1 MASRNISYH
10 NGSDIVA
17 EWGREISILA
27 PKIHSLSENDGDIA
41 FRRLS
46 FLSDA
51 LSQQPATTLDGALAQ
66 CVRLV
71 CEIDE
76 LVSWIG
82 DEARDD
88 VAAGR
93 DRALGLAYSII
104 RVLEGATGRRRDELG
119 GTWSLSP
126 GDDPFGRTD
135 GVRNGG

>member
-1 MASRNISYH
+1 MMASRNVSH
-10 NGSDIVA
+10 DNGADIVA
-17 EWGREISILA
+17 EWGKEIANLA
-27 PKIHSLSENDGDIA
+27 PTVWSLSESDTNPV

-76 LVSWIG
+76 LVSWTG
-82 DEARDD
+82 DEARDE

-93 DRALGLAYSII
+93 DRALGLAYSIM
-104 RVLEGATGRRRDELG
+104 RVLEKATGRHREELG

-126 GDDPFGRTD
+126 GDDPFPSI
-135 GVRNGG
+135 

>member
-1 MASRNISYH
+1 M
-10 NGSDIVA
+10 
-17 EWGREISILA
+17 
-27 PKIHSLSENDGDIA
+27 SERDVDPV

-76 LVSWIG
+76 LVSWTG
-82 DEARDD
+82 DEARDE

-93 DRALGLAYSII
+93 DRALGLAYSIM
-104 RVLEGATGRRRDELG
+104 RVLEKATGRHREELG

-126 GDDPFGRTD
+126 GDDPFQALRTD
-135 GVRNGG
+135 S

>member
-1 MASRNISYH
+1 MASRNVSH
-10 NGSDIVA
+10 DNGADIVA
-17 EWGREISILA
+17 EWGKEIANLA
-27 PKIHSLSENDGDIA
+27 PTVWSLSESDTNPV

-76 LVSWIG
+76 LVSWTG
-82 DEARDD
+82 DEARDE

-93 DRALGLAYSII
+93 DRALGLAYSIM
-104 RVLEGATGRRRDELG
+104 RVLEKATGRHREELG

-126 GDDPFGRTD
+126 GDDPFPSI
-135 GVRNGG
+135 